1 MLPFQNLIQ
10 IQRKADLPI
19 YIQIVNQLIQL
30 IQKGQLRAGTK
41 LPGSRKLASLL
52 EVNRNTTV
60 RVYEELEAGGWI
72 DLIPHKGAFVVDSIP
87 DYRMQEWKED
97 PDLKMTA
104 PFEFYDFPNLTPPRK
119 SRITIGF
126 DDGLPDVRLA
136 PVDDLAKAYR
146 KALLRLADDQ
156 NLRYSDGLGNIR
168 LRNALAEML
177 NATRG
182 MNVQKEHIL
191 ITRGTIMAIYLAMA
205 TTIRPRDKVI
215 VGAQNYSTANMLI
228 RHFGGELCTVPV
240 DEKGIVVDAVELM
253 VKKQNIRAIY
263 VTSHHHHPT
272 TVTLSPDRRLRLI
285 QLAYQYGFAI
295 LEDDYDF
302 DYHYDNTP
310 VLPLASHDTEG
321 MVLYFGSFT
330 KTIAPAFRVGYL
342 VASANLIQ
350 RLSKLRKILDR
361 QGDLV
366 LEEAIADLIEDGTI
380 RRHLRKSWR
389 IYKKRRDICSA
400 YLKSE
405 VGNVFD
411 FQVPKG
417 GLAIWT
423 KVDLAFPLDK
433 LREKAQR
440 VDLHLFDPSFESAQS
455 LNACRLGFASL
466 NEQELSK
473 SIDVLGRL
481 IQEF

>member
-1 MLPFQNLIQ
+1 VLPFQNLIQ

-30 IQKGQLRAGTK
+30 IQKGQLQAGTK

-60 RVYEELEAGGWI
+60 RAYEELEAGGWI
-72 DLIPHKGAFVVDSIP
+72 VLIPHKGAFVVDSIP

-97 PDLKMTA
+97 PDLKMSA

-119 SRITIGF
+119 SRTTIGF

-136 PVDDLAKAYR
+136 PVEDLAKAYR
-146 KALLRLADDQ
+146 RALLRLADDQ

-168 LRNALAEML
+168 LRSALAQML

-182 MNVQKEHIL
+182 MNVQKEQIL

-205 TTIRPRDKVI
+205 TTIRPRDKVLF
-215 VGAQNYSTANMLI
+215 GAQNYSTANMLI
-228 RHFGGELCTVPV
+228 RHFGGEICTVPI
-240 DEKGIVVDAVELM
+240 DEKGIVVDAVEAI

-302 DYHYDNTP
+302 DYHYANTP

-330 KTIAPAFRVGYL
+330 KTISPAFRVGYL

-350 RLSKLRKILDR
+350 ELSKLRKILSR

-366 LEEAIADLIEDGTI
+366 LVEAIADLIEDGTI

-389 IYKKRRDICSA
+389 LYKERRDICSD
-400 YLKSE
+400 YLSSE
-405 VGNVFD
+405 LGNVFD

-417 GLAIWT
+417 GLAIWS
-423 KVDLAFPLDK
+423 KIDKAFPVEK
-433 LREKAQR
+433 LRAKAQR
-440 VDLHLFDPSFESAQS
+440 LDLHLFDPSFESQEAI
-455 LNACRLGFASL
+455 NGARLGFASL
-466 NEQELSK
+466 NEEELIK
-473 SIDVLGRL
+473 SIDMLKGVVKN
-481 IQEF
+481 F

>member
-1 MLPFQNLIQ
+1 
-10 IQRKADLPI
+10 
-19 YIQIVNQLIQL
+19 
-30 IQKGQLRAGTK
+30 
-41 LPGSRKLASLL
+41 
-52 EVNRNTTV
+52 
-60 RVYEELEAGGWI
+60 
-72 DLIPHKGAFVVDSIP
+72 
-87 DYRMQEWKED
+87 
-97 PDLKMTA
+97 
-104 PFEFYDFPNLTPPRK
+104 
-119 SRITIGF
+119 
-126 DDGLPDVRLA
+126 
-136 PVDDLAKAYR
+136 
-146 KALLRLADDQ
+146 LADDQ

-168 LRNALAEML
+168 LRSALAQML

-182 MNVQKEHIL
+182 MNVQKEQIL

-205 TTIRPRDKVI
+205 TTIRHGDKVL

-228 RHFGGELCTVPV
+228 RHFGGEICTVPI
-240 DEKGIVVDAVELM
+240 DEKGIVVDAVEAI

-302 DYHYDNTP
+302 DYHYANTP

-350 RLSKLRKILDR
+350 ELSKLRKILDR

-366 LEEAIADLIEDGTI
+366 LEEAIADLIEEGTI

-389 IYKKRRDICSA
+389 LYKERRNICSD
-400 YLKSE
+400 YLSSE
-405 VGNVFD
+405 LGNVFD

-417 GLAIWT
+417 GLAIWS
-423 KVDLAFPLDK
+423 KIDKAFPVEK
-433 LREKAQR
+433 LRAKAQR
-440 VDLHLFDPSFESAQS
+440 LDLHLFDPSFESQEAI
-455 LNACRLGFASL
+455 NGARLGFASL
-466 NEQELSK
+466 NEEELIK
-473 SIDVLGRL
+473 SIDMLKGVVKN
-481 IQEF
+481 F

>member
-30 IQKGQLRAGTK
+30 IQKGQLQAGAK

-60 RVYEELEAGGWI
+60 RAYEELEAGGWI
-72 DLIPHKGAFVVDSIP
+72 NLIPHKGAFVVDSIP

-119 SRITIGF
+119 SRTTIGF

-136 PVDDLAKAYR
+136 PVEDLAKAYR
-146 KALLRLADDQ
+146 RALLRLADDQ
-156 NLRYSDGLGNIR
+156 NLRYSDGLGNTR
-168 LRNALAEML
+168 LRSALAQML

-182 MNVQKEHIL
+182 MNVQKEQIL

-205 TTIRPRDKVI
+205 TTVRPGDKVL

-228 RHFGGELCTVPV
+228 RHFGGEICTIPI
-240 DEKGIVVDAVELM
+240 DEKGIVVDAVEVV

-302 DYHYDNTP
+302 DYHYANTP

-389 IYKKRRDICSA
+389 LYKERRNICSD
-400 YLKSE
+400 YLSSE
-405 VGNVFD
+405 LGNVFD

-417 GLAIWT
+417 GLAIWS
-423 KVDLAFPLDK
+423 KIDKAFPVEK
-433 LREKAQR
+433 LRAKAQR
-440 VDLHLFDPSFESAQS
+440 VDLHLFDPSFESQEAI
-455 LNACRLGFASL
+455 NGARLGFASL
-466 NEQELSK
+466 NEEELIR
-473 SIDVLGRL
+473 SIDILKSVVKN
-481 IQEF
+481 F